1 MRAVKKEQLEFMD
14 WEFGA
19 FFHFGIRTF
28 YEGHKDWDMQEMSLD
43 KFNPTSLDCRQWI
56 RMVKQAGA
64 RYAILVCKHHDGFA
78 NWPSKY
84 TDYSVAGT
92 PWKDGSGDVVKEFT
106 DACREYGMKIGLY
119 YSPAQF
125 GSDRMNGRE
134 YDDYFINQLSELLTN
149 YGKIDYLW
157 FDGNGS
163 EGHEYDT
170 VRIIDEIRKMQPY
183 ILIFNMWDPDTRWA
197 GNESGM
203 VSMPNHN
210 ITNELDFSVS
220 TDELDTLKAERFLP
234 AECDCRIRL
243 ENWFYSDNDL
253 HTLKSVDELLGLYM
267 YSVGRGANLLLNIGP
282 DRRGLLPD
290 EDAARVVEFGKKIKE
305 IFSDPIADIKNA
317 ERNEN
322 TYSVKLKENTLVNYV
337 VLEED
342 MSFGE
347 HVEKFSICLYPFS
360 YGKPIKVYESSTIG
374 HKHICKIPTFR
385 TERVDIVIE
394 KETGPHKI
402 KNIELFYNA

>member
-1 MRAVKKEQLEFMD
+1 M
-14 WEFGA
+14 
-19 FFHFGIRTF
+19 
-28 YEGHKDWDMQEMSLD
+28 
-43 KFNPTSLDCRQWI
+43 N
-56 RMVKQAGA
+56 
-64 RYAILVCKHHDGFA
+64 
-78 NWPSKY
+78 
-84 TDYSVAGT
+84 
-92 PWKDGSGDVVKEFT
+92 
-106 DACREYGMKIGLY
+106 ACV
-119 YSPAQF
+119 P
-125 GSDRMNGRE
+125 
-134 YDDYFINQLSELLTN
+134 
-149 YGKIDYLW
+149 
-157 FDGNGS
+157 
-163 EGHEYDT
+163 
-170 VRIIDEIRKMQPY
+170 
-183 ILIFNMWDPDTRWA
+183 
-197 GNESGM
+197 
-203 VSMPNHN
+203 
-210 ITNELDFSVS
+210 NELDFSVS